1 MTSEEPALSRAK
13 GLSMTNGGFQSG
25 DQSAT
30 LLAAG
35 VSVLISLAS
44 LFAGP
49 GRTGSKPAAAAR
61 RPESLP
67 AFNGGR
73 AFEDLKR
80 LVAFGPRP
88 PGSKALAE
96 SRAWI
101 ASQLKAA
108 GCSVEE
114 DSFTALTPVGEVPM
128 TNIIAKAAGAK
139 PGIIML
145 AGHYDTLRRAD
156 IRFVGANDGGS
167 SAAMLLEFA
176 RLYCLRKNPLNIWLV
191 FFDGEEALVNWTATD
206 SLYGSRH
213 LAAKLASD
221 GEIARI
227 QGMILLDMVADKHLN
242 IYKDTNSTTWLTDL
256 IFKTAAKVGY
266 GKEFLD
272 EKSAYGDDHQPF
284 VDDGV
289 AAVDLLGNVG
299 PPTASSSFGAYWHTA
314 EDTVDKCSASS
325 LTVVGRVVVATVAEL
340 ELASAGRPRP
350 H

>member
-88 PGSKALAE
+88 PGSKALGE

-191 FFDGEEALVNWTATD
+191 FFDGEEALVNWTAAD

-242 IYKDTNSTTWLTDL
+242 IYKDTNSSRPQQRLDTARNSSTRRVPTGTTTSLSWMMAWQPWICWGTLGLLQHRLPSAPTGTPP
-256 IFKTAAKVGY
+256 KTRWTSAA
-266 GKEFLD
+266 
-272 EKSAYGDDHQPF
+272 P
-284 VDDGV
+284 
-289 AAVDLLGNVG
+289 AA
-299 PPTASSSFGAYWHTA
+299 
-314 EDTVDKCSASS
+314 
-325 LTVVGRVVVATVAEL
+325 
-340 ELASAGRPRP
+340 
-350 H
+350 